1 VSLGIA
7 VDDKPFVKNVQDLL
21 LYCEAEDIVEYNS
34 SKHKELSEQLTSWWR
49 TQTDFKTKK
58 SLADFL
64 KVHPDTL
71 GDYFSGGKFPRLDIA
86 NRLCELTK
94 IECLKT
100 NAGADSFSGMV
111 PREVSPVPP
120 PPPPPPGA
128 AASIEKPTELDI
140 TGVAG
145 PSEER
150 YRLGKTPQVMA
161 RQIPSEFPKKG
172 ARYEERSV
180 VISLQR
186 TSCPF
191 CAHDI
196 AKFASCL
203 YCGQHFVR
211 ASLPIEKNELS

>member
-1 VSLGIA
+1 M
-7 VDDKPFVKNVQDLL
+7 D
-21 LYCEAEDIVEYNS
+21 YHS
-34 SKHKELSEQLTSWWR
+34 SKELSQQLTTWWR
-49 TQTDFKTKK
+49 RQTDFRTKK
-58 SLADFL
+58 ALASLL

-71 GDYFSGGKFPRLDIA
+71 GDYFSGRKFPKSDIA
-86 NRLCELTK
+86 NRLCELTN
-94 IECLKT
+94 IACLKPD
-100 NAGADSFSGMV
+100 AGADPLSEMTPQESSLV
-111 PREVSPVPP
+111 PLLLPAPRVAV
-120 PPPPPPGA
+120 
-128 AASIEKPTELDI
+128 SIEKPPEPDI

-150 YRLGKTPQVMA
+150 NRLGKTPQVMA